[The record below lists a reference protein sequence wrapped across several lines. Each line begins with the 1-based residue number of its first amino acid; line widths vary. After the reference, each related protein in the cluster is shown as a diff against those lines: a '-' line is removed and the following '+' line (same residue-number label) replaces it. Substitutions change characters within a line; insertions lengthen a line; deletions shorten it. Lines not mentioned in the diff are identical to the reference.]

1 MLRMF
6 LFWNVVMNV
15 VAVYVVI
22 PVYVFMKVVAV
33 YVVIT
38 LIPPLHG

>member
-1 MLRMF
+1 
-6 LFWNVVMNV
+6 MNV

-22 PVYVFMKVVAV
+22 PVYVFMNVVAV

-38 LIPPLHG
+38 LILPLQG